1 MQIKSVQRT
10 GIIGDVRLPET
21 GKVSAERKVAPIRD
35 TYEDGSRRYEP
46 LMKPASDRKQPEGFK
61 FSGAFDL
68 HKFFMAILLQQGR
81 VQTDS
86 DFNEQQS
93 ISKRF
98 PKETYVKIKP

>member
-1 MQIKSVQRT
+1 MQIKSVQRS
-10 GIIGDVRLPET
+10 GIIGEVRLPET
-21 GKVSAERKVAPIRD
+21 GQVSAQRKVAPIRD

-46 LMKPASDRKQPEGFK
+46 LMKPASDRQPQGVR

-68 HKFFMAILLQQGR
+68 HKFFLAILLQQGR
-81 VQTDS
+81 VETDS

-98 PKETYVKIKP
+98 PTDVYVKIKP